1 MLKEIQER
9 RSIRAYRPDPV
20 PVDFIETV
28 LLAGSLAPS
37 SKNRQPWRF
46 TVVRGDE
53 KKQALAVMPAPSA

>member
-20 PVDFIETV
+20 PVDLIETV

-37 SKNRQPWRF
+37 SKNRQP
-46 TVVRGDE
+46 
-53 KKQALAVMPAPSA
+53 LAFYRCTRR

>member
-28 LLAGSLAPS
+28 LLAGSLALY
-37 SKNRQPWRF
+37 RCTR
-46 TVVRGDE
+46 R
-53 KKQALAVMPAPSA
+53 